1 MEINEILAEWSYRL
15 KKGYPT
21 IEDGKFTDPAE
32 LEILRQVLSEN
43 GINEMPSFVKSKTP
57 ISNTLTEQ
65 PQTDN
70 SQTFD
75 EDVLWENLFEG
86 QYSKD
91 DLISLIKSTEL
102 SEKDLIR
109 VTRIVDAVGSESG
122 IVELLQTQKNF
133 DESTAKQVFRMATE
147 SDSYK
152 QLLDMLNNPE
162 SQISLSELG
171 QSGNLIEKVSAT
183 NVTTEFAKE
192 MADLVPYTSVKMGRY
207 EMFLRLFLQGG
218 QSPSKK
224 GDVEVN
230 GEEMEVKST
239 ISKGSGFR
247 MRGQSGYGSG
257 KQVQK
262 SFLQQ
267 LENVYGKG
275 GPNHGGSQNIPQDIL
290 DAYKT
295 QNGQMWYGTKDSW
308 AVLANKDMIEVQLRT
323 LNEVVDMWGTALSEV
338 YPNTSP
344 ETIKPYIAPAFDK
357 DGAIDIKKVKVGLAA
372 YEFTIYRAA
381 EGFAYFIAINYQDNY
396 GFIPNDV
403 EGDALVDIFSSMF
416 KVVSLPNTKNNSTP
430 QDSLTAIE
438 LA

>member
-1 MEINEILAEWSYRL
+1 M
-15 KKGYPT
+15 
-21 IEDGKFTDPAE
+21 EDGKFTDPSE
-32 LEILRQVLSEN
+32 LKVLHEILKEY
-43 GINEMPSFVKSKTP
+43 GINEMPSFIKNKTP
-57 ISNTLTEQ
+57 ITSTLTEKNTIQ
-65 PQTDN
+65 EVEPL
-70 SQTFD
+70 D
-75 EDVLWENLFEG
+75 EDSIWERLFEG

-91 DLISLIKSTEL
+91 DLISLIKSSEL

-109 VTRIVDAVGSESG
+109 ITRIVDAVGSESG

-133 DESTAKQVFRMATE
+133 DEATAKQVFRMATE

-152 QLLDMLNNPE
+152 QLLDILNNPE
-162 SQISLSELG
+162 NQISLSELG

-183 NVTTEFAKE
+183 GVTTEFAKE

-218 QSPSKK
+218 QSPTKK

-247 MRGQSGYGSG
+247 LRGQSGYGNG
-257 KQVQK
+257 KQVQQN
-262 SFLQQ
+262 FLKQ
-267 LENVYGKG
+267 LNDIYGKG

-308 AVLANKDMIEVQLRT
+308 AVLANRDLIEVGLKEKD
-323 LNEVVDMWGTALSEV
+323 EVVQMWATALSEL
-338 YPNTSP
+338 YPNTTP
-344 ETIKPYIAPAFDK
+344 ETISPFIAPAFK
-357 DGAIDIKKVKVGLAA
+357 DNGDIAVKEAAARLAA
-372 YEFTIYRAA
+372 YEFTVYRAA
-381 EGFAYFIAINYQDNY
+381 EGFAYFIAVNYQDNY
-396 GFIPNDV
+396 GFIPSDV

>member
-1 MEINEILAEWSYRL
+1 M
-15 KKGYPT
+15 
-21 IEDGKFTDPAE
+21 EDGKFTDPSE
-32 LEILRQVLSEN
+32 LKVLHEILKEN

-162 SQISLSELG
+162 NQISLSELG

-183 NVTTEFAKE
+183 DVTTEFAKE

-247 MRGQSGYGSG
+247 LRGQSGYGNG
-257 KQVQK
+257 KQVQQ
-262 SFLQQ
+262 SFLKQ
-267 LENVYGKG
+267 LNDIYGKG

-308 AVLANKDMIEVQLRT
+308 AVLANRDLIEVGLKEKD
-323 LNEVVDMWGTALSEV
+323 EVVQMWATALSEL
-338 YPNTSP
+338 YPNTTP
-344 ETIKPYIAPAFDK
+344 ETISPFIAPAFK
-357 DGAIDIKKVKVGLAA
+357 DNGDIAVKEAAARLAA

-381 EGFAYFIAINYQDNY
+381 EGFAYFIAVNYQDNY